1 MVLRRLL
8 QKPKERLTEYV
19 EMLEAIL
26 VDTNVDHL
34 DYLPLQRSLDQ
45 LKYIIKELK
54 SSPSPQEVQDK
65 IARVIGA
72 VGLSGASLLN
82 GRIIKEDTSDMVKI
96 PLLSSLKSTIKYR
109 VVHLLLFDTAL
120 VIWSKDAKKTHYLF
134 PLYGASIYEHV
145 GMDGKVYGDITAD
158 CSQRCF
164 KLYSP
169 GGPRHGAVLWFKQQ
183 ETKIDWLAALR
194 KAINDAQPKS
204 TSRDVNASPRTR
216 RLRRSLS
223 TYSLTSVFVQ
233 SLSSSIRGHSP
244 NTTPVMSRRLER
256 AQSIMSVTSVSSM
269 ASTISSTAT
278 SVSTPSTPP
287 TRKGY
292 SISELFNFLVDPPST
307 DYVKTFLLTYNLFTN
322 ASEVIDAL
330 TEAHQHWLTHPQ
342 GIEGKTPA
350 AQRLRCLN
358 ALKIWVNKFYTD
370 FRHDNTLKQKLT
382 AYLRDVLLNRSQKIF
397 EGEKEQMKRIIDTME
412 KTETVF
418 TLQRNKLKAPMFMC
432 TEEPTMKFVEIS
444 AMRVASQLTLIEHE
458 VFSRIKPFELVGQK
472 WTKRNKRDIAP
483 GICTFIEKFNLTT
496 RWVVFEVLTPPQP
509 RQRAI
514 MIEKFIRIAEAC
526 MERNNFN
533 SVFEITLA
541 LQSSPIRRL
550 HLTWQ
555 EVSAQAMEL
564 FSSFKSLANPRGG
577 FTTLRELIR
586 KCSTPAVPYIGAFLG
601 QLVSFEEGMPT
612 FLEDQPDHVNFTKL
626 TKMAGTIEEIARLQ
640 MPPYA
645 IDPDKQVLQYLFHS
659 FDEMEDFG
667 EDEQD
672 SMSTEREPRAKSTP
686 LINHRVIST
695 VSSGSR
701 SSESLSQHSNED
713 VSLLGSGEVVTTPQ
727 NS

>member
-1 MVLRRLL
+1 
-8 QKPKERLTEYV
+8 
-19 EMLEAIL
+19 
-26 VDTNVDHL
+26 
-34 DYLPLQRSLDQ
+34 
-45 LKYIIKELK
+45 
-54 SSPSPQEVQDK
+54 
-65 IARVIGA
+65 
-72 VGLSGASLLN
+72 
-82 GRIIKEDTSDMVKI
+82 
-96 PLLSSLKSTIKYR
+96 
-109 VVHLLLFDTAL
+109 
-120 VIWSKDAKKTHYLF
+120 
-134 PLYGASIYEHV
+134 
-145 GMDGKVYGDITAD
+145 
-158 CSQRCF
+158 
-164 KLYSP
+164 
-169 GGPRHGAVLWFKQQ
+169 
-183 ETKIDWLAALR
+183 
-194 KAINDAQPKS
+194 
-204 TSRDVNASPRTR
+204 
-216 RLRRSLS
+216 
-223 TYSLTSVFVQ
+223 
-233 SLSSSIRGHSP
+233 
-244 NTTPVMSRRLER
+244 
-256 AQSIMSVTSVSSM
+256 
-269 ASTISSTAT
+269 
-278 SVSTPSTPP
+278 
-287 TRKGY
+287 
-292 SISELFNFLVDPPST
+292 
-307 DYVKTFLLTYNLFTN
+307 
-322 ASEVIDAL
+322 
-330 TEAHQHWLTHPQ
+330 
-342 GIEGKTPA
+342 
-350 AQRLRCLN
+350 
-358 ALKIWVNKFYTD
+358 
-370 FRHDNTLKQKLT
+370 
-382 AYLRDVLLNRSQKIF
+382 
-397 EGEKEQMKRIIDTME
+397 
-412 KTETVF
+412 
-418 TLQRNKLKAPMFMC
+418 
-432 TEEPTMKFVEIS
+432 
-444 AMRVASQLTLIEHE
+444 
-458 VFSRIKPFELVGQK
+458 
-472 WTKRNKRDIAP
+472 
-483 GICTFIEKFNLTT
+483 
-496 RWVVFEVLTPPQP
+496 
-509 RQRAI
+509 